1 MSMLMIL
8 TMQAGV
14 GVERCIAHQQGVGGN
29 LSNVKYFG
37 IPMIKNYFA
46 VFQEQR
52 EKLQPLNLFLI
63 ITITIC
69 IGSDRTKFYT
79 FETVR
84 SY

>member
-1 MSMLMIL
+1 
-8 TMQAGV
+8 
-14 GVERCIAHQQGVGGN
+14 
-29 LSNVKYFG
+29 
-37 IPMIKNYFA
+37 MIKNYFA